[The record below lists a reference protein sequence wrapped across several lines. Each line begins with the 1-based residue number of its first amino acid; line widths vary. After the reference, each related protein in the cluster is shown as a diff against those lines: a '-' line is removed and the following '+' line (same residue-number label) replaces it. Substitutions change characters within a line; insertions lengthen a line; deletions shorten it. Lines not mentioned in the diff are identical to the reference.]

1 MKKVLAICLAVVMV
15 ISAGVMAFAQGGF
28 VSSPSGN
35 KAPVIVTVTYGDGSC
50 RPEII
55 ITPYVDRET
64 LEEYKEQAMIDAY
77 NEILNCDN
85 LADLCAALITLAAEL
100 GRDVR
105 DFAVSDL
112 FDISAYHN
120 LPHDYCG
127 TITLTLN
134 SETLTNF
141 VGLLHRNS
149 EGVWELIPDV
159 VIDYDKNTITFTV
172 RDFSPFAIVVDT
184 AAEDAPNTGSS
195 IYVPAIVMCVSAI
208 SLAAVLISLK
218 KKQRA

>member
-85 LADLCAALITLAAEL
+85 LGDLCAALITLAAEL

>member
-35 KAPVIVTVTYGDGSC
+35 KAPVIVTVTYGDNSC

-55 ITPYVDRET
+55 VTPYVDKET
-64 LEEYKEQAMIDAY
+64 LEDYKEQALIDAY

-85 LADLCAALITLAAEL
+85 LADLCSGLIALAAEL
-100 GRDVR
+100 GRNVR
-105 DFAVSDL
+105 NFAISDL
-112 FDISAYHN
+112 FDISAYHT

-149 EGVWELIPDV
+149 EGVWELIPNV
-159 VIDYDKNTITFTV
+159 VVDYDNNTITFTV
-172 RDFSPFAIVVDT
+172 NNFSPFAIVVDT

-195 IYVPAIVMCVSAI
+195 IYIPAIVMCVSAV
-208 SLAAVLISLK
+208 SLAVVLISLK

>member
-35 KAPVIVTVTYGDGSC
+35 KAPVIVTVTYGDNSC

-55 ITPYVDRET
+55 VTPYVDKET
-64 LEEYKEQAMIDAY
+64 LEDYKEQALIDAY

-85 LADLCAALITLAAEL
+85 LADLCSGLIALAAEL
-100 GRDVR
+100 GRNVR
-105 DFAVSDL
+105 NFAISDL
-112 FDISAYHN
+112 FDISAYHT

-149 EGVWELIPDV
+149 EGVWELIPNV
-159 VIDYDKNTITFTV
+159 VVDYDNNTITFTV
-172 RDFSPFAIVVDT
+172 NNFSPFAIVVDT

-195 IYVPAIVMCVSAI
+195 IYIPAIVMCVSAV